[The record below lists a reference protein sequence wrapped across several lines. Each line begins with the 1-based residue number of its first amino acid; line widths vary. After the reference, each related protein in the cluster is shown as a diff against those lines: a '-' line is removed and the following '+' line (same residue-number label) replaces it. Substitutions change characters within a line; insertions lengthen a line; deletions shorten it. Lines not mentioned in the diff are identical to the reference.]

1 MVVNIPKMATP
12 LTLVKEKTMAKL
24 IILNFCKCIVKP
36 KIPNFYQLFMTNSC
50 ELIYFNLVAVFVYP
64 KQVYWCTA
72 ESKWELIDV
81 LYLSIPGAYKVYTSI
96 PGAYKIK

>member
-1 MVVNIPKMATP
+1 
-12 LTLVKEKTMAKL
+12 
-24 IILNFCKCIVKP
+24 
-36 KIPNFYQLFMTNSC
+36 MTNSC

-96 PGAYKIK
+96 PGAYKVYLSIPGAYKVYLSIPGAYKVYLSIPGLQGIP